1 MTLRERFAYSH
12 QRLWER
18 VESAACWLSEV
29 CWTLERLAGRKA
41 CDWNRLLQDERG
53 WTWISTGENDD
64 AGTLTAAKFEETRQR
79 MLNGYG
85 RRWL

>member
-29 CWTLERLAGRKA
+29 WWTLERLAGRKA
-41 CDWNRLLQDERG
+41 CDWNQLLQEERG
-53 WTWISTGENDD
+53 WTWTGTGQDD
-64 AGTLTAAKFEETRQR
+64 NLTAAKFEETRQR